1 MMNRPISPSY
11 PDRPSLVPALLR
23 YILDVRRR
31 RFVRDLQRRAEWADE
46 ARNAPTMQAWT
57 KAFTR

>member
-1 MMNRPISPSY
+1 M
-11 PDRPSLVPALLR
+11 PALLR